1 MVLPAYITADP
12 VTSNTATVVE
22 QPVDKAKIND
32 NKNIFFIAVII
43 IQSN

>member
-1 MVLPAYITADP
+1 
-12 VTSNTATVVE
+12 VV
-22 QPVDKAKIND
+22 QPVDKANIND